1 MVVPGDMTASDS
13 PPRWV
18 LEKGGEAR
26 VLETDGDRITLEST
40 RAFPPGAPLIAQ
52 VEGSSDTYRVKVRGS
67 RRISD
72 ALFRVEGRLV
82 NLSREAR
89 EKLLGSKPE
98 AP

>member
-1 MVVPGDMTASDS
+1 MTTTRTF
-13 PPRWV
+13 PRWL

-40 RAFPPGAPLIAQ
+40 RAFPPGSPLLAQ
-52 VEGSSDTYRVKVRGS
+52 VEGSNDTYRVKVRGS

-72 ALFRVEGRLV
+72 TLFRVDGRLV

-89 EKLLGSKPE
+89 EKLLRASAGE
-98 AP
+98 T